1 MNRKALAIIGMVA
14 VITAPIPAAD
24 AITSAAVLAALKP
37 LIEANK
43 GLSEA
48 NKALNEAIQGEVDGL
63 NQTVEEQLTQLNS
76 AMVAEAELLHRI
88 NQTIYKSSMANAGIV
103 GDINTALA
111 KEQVNATLKQA
122 SYAGRID
129 HNSEDIAVAVD
140 GCVRGHAARVAD
152 SVASMPRTDGK
163 TVTAGQS
170 IGRELAHTV
179 AERRA
184 AGSEDHIRAMLSVPH
199 EMKTGDHYGA
209 GAAFTETDVKR
220 LKMMSWLVAPKEPL
234 NRPEEYAADG
244 IRYGLARQVLG
255 HWFAGLAP
263 LGEQHGITSEL
274 PARYTA
280 EALPVVWEDGP
291 GGTEANVPAHGLLR
305 AEALNPWFDASPLDP
320 AASYSGWLLSLNQPG
335 LLREQTRLGVINNR
349 LLYEQLIWM
358 RFVALLLAEQD
369 LRS

>member
-1 MNRKALAIIGMVA
+1 M
-14 VITAPIPAAD
+14 
-24 AITSAAVLAALKP
+24 
-37 LIEANK
+37 
-43 GLSEA
+43 
-48 NKALNEAIQGEVDGL
+48 
-63 NQTVEEQLTQLNS
+63 
-76 AMVAEAELLHRI
+76 I
-88 NQTIYKSSMANAGIV
+88 NQTIYKSSMANA
-103 GDINTALA
+103 DILREIQVALA
-111 KEQVNATLKQA
+111 REQVNTALKQA

-129 HNSEDIAVAVD
+129 HSSEDIAVAVD

-184 AGSEDHIRAMLSVPH
+184 PGSQDHIKAMLSVPH
-199 EMKTGDHYGA
+199 EMKTGDHYSA
-209 GAAFTETDVKR
+209 GAAFTANDVKR

-263 LGEQHGITSEL
+263 LGGQHGIAEEL

-280 EALPVVWEDGP
+280 EALPVVWEVRPDA
-291 GGTEANVPAHGLLR
+291 TKANVPAHGLLR

-320 AASYSGWLLSLNQPG
+320 EASYSGWLLSLNQPS
-335 LLREQTRLGVINNR
+335 LLREQTRLSVINNR
-349 LLYEQLIWM
+349 LLYEQVIWT

>member
-1 MNRKALAIIGMVA
+1 MNRK
-14 VITAPIPAAD
+14 T
-24 AITSAAVLAALKP
+24 LAALAMAAMILAPAPATGAVSAAAIAAIKKIVDTNQK
-37 LIEANK
+37 LSKANQE
-43 GLSEA
+43 L
-48 NKALNEAIQGEVDGL
+48 NKQIKGEVDGL
-63 NQTVEEQLTQLNS
+63 HETVEEQLTVLNS
-76 AMVAEAELLHRI
+76 AMVLEAELLNAI

-103 GDINTALA
+103 GEINTALA
-111 KEQVNATLKQA
+111 TEQVNTALKQA

-152 SVASMPRTDGK
+152 SVASMPRTDGR
-163 TVTAGQS
+163 TVTAGQA

-179 AERRA
+179 TERRA
-184 AGSEDHIRAMLSVPH
+184 AGTEDHVKALLSVPH

-209 GAAFTETDVKR
+209 GAAFTATDVKR
-220 LKMMSWLVAPKEPL
+220 LKMMSWLVAPKDPL

-263 LGEQHGITSEL
+263 LGEQHGIASEL

-320 AASYSGWLLSLNQPG
+320 AASYSGWLLSLNHPG

-349 LLYEQLIWM
+349 LLYEQLIWT